1 MECIIAYLLLA
12 LFVDLI
18 VELVRLDDGEEEAV
32 WIKRRLWTNAPFD
45 CGTRV
50 VAGMATISRHHVELG
65 LSRRNY
71 TTNSKKLYTVSTSS
85 AKHHMGRKGDIHTE
99 PLASYAVM

>member
-18 VELVRLDDGEEEAV
+18 VELVHLHDGEEEAV

-50 VAGMATISRHHVELG
+50 SSTIAVRMGKSKADIVG
-65 LSRRNY
+65 FDRRIFAQSN
-71 TTNSKKLYTVSTSS
+71 NKIGFLVKQVR
-85 AKHHMGRKGDIHTE
+85 M
-99 PLASYAVM
+99 